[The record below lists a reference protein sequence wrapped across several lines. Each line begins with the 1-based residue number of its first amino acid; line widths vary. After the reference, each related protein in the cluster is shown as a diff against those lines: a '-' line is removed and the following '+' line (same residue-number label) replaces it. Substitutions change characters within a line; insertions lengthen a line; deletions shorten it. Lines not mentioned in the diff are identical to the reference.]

1 MAQLCIIQAEA
12 AKGTRANSS
21 GAPECQPL
29 SPLQDPRV
37 RTMQP
42 STEQPQPDAIA
53 ARNRR
58 SLAIALALI
67 AFVVIVFT
75 VTLVRLQGAVLNR
88 PF

>member
-1 MAQLCIIQAEA
+1 MPRTVAERAYQLYVPATTFRNQA
-12 AKGTRANSS
+12 
-21 GAPECQPL
+21 P
-29 SPLQDPRV
+29 
-37 RTMQP
+37 MQP
-42 STEQPQPDAIA
+42 PTDQPQPDAIA